1 MAQRFSALYVVSAL
15 LATSSLLASAA
26 LVYDPDPLVTGAA
39 GLVAIG
45 LLLYTLIAVAGI
57 LLARA
62 PWARWLG
69 VGVTIGALVV
79 IAIAGFDSASKIAAL
94 AVSLVAVAGL
104 AGPWLSVWLR
114 QKPGPEPQAVALPLT
129 AVGAPLAVGLAA
141 WSGLTIGALVVAALG
156 PFAAW
161 GYARSFRWGLWFL
174 RIGYPLVAAAAALQ
188 LSAPAAILLAG
199 HGIVVALLAWTR
211 QASRAQRPTATPLP
225 EPRHRKR
232 TS

>member
-15 LATSSLLASAA
+15 LAASSLLASAT

-39 GLVAIG
+39 GLIAIG

-69 VGVTIGALVV
+69 VAVTTGALVV
-79 IAIAGFDSASKIAAL
+79 IAIAGFDSPWQIAAL

-104 AGPWLSVWLR
+104 AGPWLGVWLR
-114 QKPGPEPQAVALPLT
+114 QRPGPEPLAVALPLT
-129 AVGAPLAVGLAA
+129 AVGAPLAAGLAA
-141 WSGLTIGALVVAALG
+141 WSGLTIGAVVVVALG
-156 PFAAW
+156 PLAAW
-161 GYARSFRWGLWFL
+161 GYARAFRWGLWFL
-174 RIGYPLVAAAAALQ
+174 RIVYPVVAAAAAIR
-188 LSAPAAILLAG
+188 LSTPGAILLAG
-199 HGIVVALLAWTR
+199 HGIVVALLAWAP
-211 QASRAQRPTATPLP
+211 QASRAQRPTGTPLP

-232 TS
+232 AS